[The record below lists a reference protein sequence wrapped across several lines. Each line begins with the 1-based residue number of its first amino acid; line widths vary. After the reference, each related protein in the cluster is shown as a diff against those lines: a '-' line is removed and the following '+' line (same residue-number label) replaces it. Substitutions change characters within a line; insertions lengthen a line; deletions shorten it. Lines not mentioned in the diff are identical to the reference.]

1 MEAYIWA
8 IYLQQTLDVAV
19 DVTKD
24 LLVDVTMAV
33 ATTLVFGLF

>member
-24 LLVDVTMAV
+24 LLVV
-33 ATTLVFGLF
+33 ATTVAATILVFGLS